1 MLQSRERGTDVSW
14 ERFWANYKNTK
25 TEFEHLCTDLFRM
38 EYFTP
43 DTRFTLVHNNP
54 GVECHPQRAKKGDL
68 EGKLV
73 GFQAKHF
80 GGSVDYN
87 RNKES
92 VRKTLK
98 NYHENHSPGT
108 AIEVFILYCNQP
120 ISQKDIN
127 GGPSGDKDFTDAI
140 ELLQAAGVK
149 PMVIAGNDLLNC
161 IRNYQD
167 LVERY
172 FYV

>member
-1 MLQSRERGTDVSW
+1 
-14 ERFWANYKNTK
+14 
-25 TEFEHLCTDLFRM
+25 M